1 MENLL
6 TVGLPIIAF
15 VLPCVMIYIKLMR
28 YIRNRPAVTGIDIT
42 QEKVGIFKNN
52 YRNLTKCNIL
62 VSEKENQFDDCRRD
76 NDTDSFNM

>member
-42 QEKVGIFKNN
+42 QEKVDIFNKK
-52 YRNLTKCNIL
+52 L
-62 VSEKENQFDDCRRD
+62 
-76 NDTDSFNM
+76 